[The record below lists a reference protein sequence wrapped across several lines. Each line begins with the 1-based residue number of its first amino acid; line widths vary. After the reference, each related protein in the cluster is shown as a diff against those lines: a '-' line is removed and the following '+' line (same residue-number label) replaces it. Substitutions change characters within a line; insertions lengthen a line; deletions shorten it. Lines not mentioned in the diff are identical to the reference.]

1 MQEEGCGVTAPQPVA
16 APQAAGVSSAD
27 EILAGFRTIAAVLTR
42 HANWLRDQQA
52 GGTLSDKVLVRKS
65 EDACRLIAAVVM
77 PAPTGDQS

>member
-1 MQEEGCGVTAPQPVA
+1 MSGEAHHPG
-16 APQAAGVSSAD
+16 QAASGLTKAD
-27 EILAGFRTIAAVLTR
+27 YEILAGFRTIAAVLTR